1 VASFSCKNPTHIS
14 LLSQLMEAMSVPT
27 TYAANIFLTAL
38 KLPLYFYTN
47 VRKQDEN
54 TVSSDMC
61 DIHGSQNYI
70 VQIHDL
76 NGSMYIGI

>member
-1 VASFSCKNPTHIS
+1 MQPIF
-14 LLSQLMEAMSVPT
+14 
-27 TYAANIFLTAL
+27 FLTAL

-47 VRKQDEN
+47 VRKKDEN

-70 VQIHDL
+70 VGIHDL